1 VQQQL
6 ILFTIWG
13 VNWKYAERKWQLLP
27 ELCQSNRRF
36 YKVFQTEYM
45 SGFDANDFWHR
56 LNNSALVRF
65 LLLVASGWA
74 IVQLLGYFESVIV
87 IFSFAAILAFLLSYP
102 VQWLRH
108 FLPHSIA
115 VVFVFLLSIIV
126 LGALTITVGLTVL
139 SQGQQLINS
148 VTTFLN
154 SLIPL
159 IDRLEDF
166 LRARNLQ
173 IDLTLIE
180 EQLRNQAISMLVTSL
195 NIFQSFITN
204 FVTFILIA
212 VVAFFMLLD
221 GEKLWQFIIKGV
233 PPRRRDRFTRIIKR
247 NFLGFFRGQL
257 ILTLFLTSA
266 TFLVFLILNI
276 PFALILSVIVGLLD
290 IIPGIGAT
298 LGVGVITLIV
308 LSQNV
313 WLALKVLAACVI
325 LQQIQDNLISP
336 RIMQGALNLNPVVV
350 FFALLVGAKVAGLL
364 GIFISIPIAGV
375 IVSLFEIDE
384 MKSEV

>member
-1 VQQQL
+1 
-6 ILFTIWG
+6 
-13 VNWKYAERKWQLLP
+13 
-27 ELCQSNRRF
+27 
-36 YKVFQTEYM
+36 M

-56 LNNSALVRF
+56 LNNLALVRF

-74 IVQLLGYFESVIV
+74 IVLLLGYFEPVIV

-102 VQWLRH
+102 VKWLKH
-108 FLPHSIA
+108 ILPHGIA
-115 VVFVFLLSIIV
+115 VVVIFLLSIVI

-139 SQGQQLINS
+139 SQGQQLIDS
-148 VTTFLN
+148 VSAFLN

-159 IDRLEDF
+159 VDRLEEF
-166 LRARNLQ
+166 LRSRNLQ
-173 IDLTLIE
+173 IDLSVIE
-180 EQLRNQAISMLVTSL
+180 EQLRNQAISILVTSL

-221 GEKLWQFIIKGV
+221 GEKLWHFIIKVV

-247 NFLGFFRGQL
+247 NFLGFFQGQL
-257 ILTLFLTSA
+257 ILTLFLTSS
-266 TFLVFLILNI
+266 TFLVFLLLNV

-298 LGVGVITLIV
+298 LGVSVITLIV

-313 WLALKVLAACVI
+313 WLALKVLAACIV